1 MKSRLLHAAILFVV
15 SLAAVAVNVDRPITA
30 RADPPPNIEINGLD
44 AWQPI
49 YSLYQLRNNLYSF
62 AGDPPVPIGA
72 ANPGARVL
80 VTIELDN
87 YAADL
92 IAPPGVSYNPIL
104 QVDIPSNVTVAQAD
118 FTPMGSGDGFNN
130 AHGSS
135 IDYSLP
141 NPDGSHDYMSCGLYS
156 GFFSDHNS
164 AMCSMVNFHNGDYFR
179 LQMGL
184 TMPTNQDSV
193 VITAYLD
200 PQQQLPQLTQVP
212 IVTLTIPINRP
223 HLVASFPD
231 SSSPPSTVQAG
242 TTFTYTAAVANSGG
256 DTPGPVDLQVDLPLE
271 LTTASVAASSP
282 ASVCTYYHPTDLSR
296 HRFVYCTFQPLL
308 SGSTWTVT
316 ITASAPQ
323 SPGTIVATATADP
336 NGAVSQSTRADDVA
350 TISVEVVSDTTAPIV
365 IGTPDRAADS
375 NGWYNHALVV
385 TWTGL
390 DPDNAPSSLTCDP
403 ATPYGGRDRAVVVL
417 IGNCAD
423 PAGNLGSGIF
433 GFKYDGT
440 PPSIA
445 CGSADTAWHGSDVT
459 IACTASDAGSGLANA
474 ADANFTLMTT
484 VPGGTGTADASTNS
498 HQVCDVANNCVTAG
512 PISRIMVDK
521 TAPTI
526 TYVGRTVP
534 NAAGWNDTNVTL
546 NWTCADS
553 LSGSVSSTVSQ
564 IISTEGT
571 NQSATGTC
579 TGNTGNSA
587 SDTQGGVNIDKTAPT
602 ITYAGRTTPNAA
614 GWNNTNVTLT
624 WTCADSLSGPV
635 SGSVSQTISTEGAN
649 ESATGTCTDNAGNS
663 AGDTQVDVNID
674 KTAPP
679 ITYSGRTAP
688 NAAGWNNTNVTLNW
702 TCADS
707 LSGPVSGSV
716 SQTIST
722 EGANQ
727 SATGTCTDN
736 AGNSAGDTQGGVN
749 IDKTPPAITV
759 TSPTAA
765 SYYLNQ
771 VVAASYSCLDT
782 LSGVAACTG
791 TVANLAN
798 FDTESLGN
806 KTFTVNA
813 GDVAGNQAS
822 ITVNYVV
829 TYRICALFD
838 QFAVHQSGS
847 TIPIKLQLCDAAGTD
862 LSSSGTVVTAVML
875 RRVST
880 SVTGTPVA
888 SGNANPDSNFRFDS
902 SLGPT
907 GGYIYNLST
916 KGLASGSYQLSFVV
930 SGDPATHTV
939 GFEIR

>member
-526 TYVGRTVP
+526 TYVGRTAP

-624 WTCADSLSGPV
+624 
-635 SGSVSQTISTEGAN
+635 
-649 ESATGTCTDNAGNS
+649 
-663 AGDTQVDVNID
+663 
-674 KTAPP
+674 
-679 ITYSGRTAP
+679 
-688 NAAGWNNTNVTLNW
+688 W